1 MQRSIRVLVG
11 CALISALAACVA
23 PRPPHRRAPPPPPPP
38 VVVRPPAPNPHEADL
53 ARFAQVDERID
64 SLNRRIDERVAQ
76 GYYPAPT
83 GSSLHHRLDV
93 IRQEMHDMAGQHD
106 SGISADEQR
115 VLNQELDSAARV
127 IGN

>member
-53 ARFAQVDERID
+53 ARYAQVDERID

-106 SGISADEQR
+106 NGISADEQR
-115 VLNQELDSAARV
+115 MLNQELDSAARV